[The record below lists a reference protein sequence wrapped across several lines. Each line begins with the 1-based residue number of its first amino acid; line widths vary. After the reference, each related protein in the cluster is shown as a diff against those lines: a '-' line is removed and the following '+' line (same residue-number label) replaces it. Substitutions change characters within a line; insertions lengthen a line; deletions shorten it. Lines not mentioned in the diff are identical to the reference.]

1 MRHPL
6 WILNSTLLILLIMV
20 LTYIVF
26 SQQALPEREDIE
38 PLAYTKPIRALVSE
52 VNIRKIYEDDLFG
65 TYFQE
70 AATPEKAQDV
80 PNLPTPPAPKMT
92 QPLVWPKPQFL
103 EPLSI
108 SLKGIIIIA
117 DNQARNS
124 AIIADKK
131 TSRETTYRVGDSM
144 DDAQLLKIFN
154 NKVVFLRSNGQQE
167 VIYLRENDAK
177 LDPAYTVVEGW
188 QDVIQL
194 ISTNEYKISPREFSK
209 RILNLAE
216 FIDLLDITTVYNN
229 GVSIGL
235 KIGRV
240 AEKSLPYALGLQ
252 AKDLIVAINDILMD
266 DTANR
271 FEIYKEIITAPHG
284 NTVTVKIARDNN
296 EFMINY
302 KLEEFRQKTGADP
315 AASTSTPE
323 TPTTQK
329 HPTGRQINIL
339 KEHHEFAPTIDE
351 IRRRDRA
358 HMMQVDPRS
367 ETVHSHFGG

>member
-6 WILNSTLLILLIMV
+6 WILNSTLLMLLIIV
-20 LTYIVF
+20 LTYIMF
-26 SQQALPEREDIE
+26 SQQTLPEREDIE
-38 PLAYTKPIRALVSE
+38 PLVYTKPLRVSVSE

-65 TYFQE
+65 TYFKETVNTEQ
-70 AATPEKAQDV
+70 AQDV
-80 PNLPTPPAPKMT
+80 PNLPTPPAPNMT

-117 DNQARNS
+117 DDQARNS

-131 TSRETTYRVGDSM
+131 TNRETTYRVGDSM

-167 VIYLRENDAK
+167 VVYLRENDAK
-177 LDPAYTVVEGW
+177 LDPAYTLVEGW
-188 QDVIQL
+188 QDVIQK
-194 ISTNEYKISPREFSK
+194 IAPYEYQISPREFSK
-209 RILNLAE
+209 RVLNLAQ
-216 FIDLLDITTVYNN
+216 FIDLLDITTLYNN
-229 GVSIGL
+229 GVSVGL

-240 AEKSLPYALGLQ
+240 GEQSLGASLGLQ
-252 AKDLIVAINDILMD
+252 PKDALIAINDILMD

-271 FEIYKEIITAPHG
+271 FEVYKEITTAPQG
-284 NTVTVKIARDNN
+284 SSVEVKIARENN
-296 EFMINY
+296 EFMITY
-302 KLEEFRQKTGADP
+302 KLEEFKKNIETAP
-315 AASTSTPE
+315 VLPTSTSAPL
-323 TPTTQK
+323 TQK
-329 HPTGRQINIL
+329 HPTGQQINIL
-339 KEHHEFAPTIDE
+339 KDRHEFAPTIDE

-367 ETVHSHFGG
+367 ESVHSHFGG

>member
-6 WILNSTLLILLIMV
+6 WILNSTLLILLIIV
-20 LTYIVF
+20 LTYMVF

-38 PLAYTKPIRALVSE
+38 PIPYTKSARAKVSE

-65 TYFQE
+65 TYFQDVTIRE
-70 AATPEKAQDV
+70 PQQDI
-80 PNLPTPPAPKMT
+80 PQLPTPPSPRIA

-117 DNQARNS
+117 NDQTLNS

-131 TSRETTYRVGDSM
+131 TNRETTYHVGDSM

-177 LDPAYTVVEGW
+177 LDPAYSLVEGW
-188 QDVIQL
+188 HDVIQK
-194 ISTNEYKISPREFSK
+194 IGNYEYQISPHEFAK
-209 RILNLAE
+209 RVLNLAE

-229 GVSIGL
+229 GISIGL
-235 KIGRV
+235 RIGRV
-240 AEKSLPYALGLQ
+240 PTMSLGQSLGLQ
-252 AKDLIVAINDILMD
+252 PKDIIVAINDIPMD

-271 FEIYKEIITAPHG
+271 FEIYKEIIGASSNP
-284 NTVTVKIARDNN
+284 VLVKLIRDNH
-296 EFMINY
+296 ELMITY
-302 KLEEFRQKTGADP
+302 KLEEFKKTSDTTQVSP
-315 AASTSTPE
+315 NESSTV
-323 TPTTQK
+323 QK
-329 HPTGRQINIL
+329 HPTDRQITL
-339 KEHHEFAPTIDE
+339 WKEHHEFAPTIDE
-351 IRRRDRA
+351 IRRRDRT
-358 HMMQVDPRS
+358 HMMQADPRS
-367 ETVHSHFGG
+367 ELEHSHFGG